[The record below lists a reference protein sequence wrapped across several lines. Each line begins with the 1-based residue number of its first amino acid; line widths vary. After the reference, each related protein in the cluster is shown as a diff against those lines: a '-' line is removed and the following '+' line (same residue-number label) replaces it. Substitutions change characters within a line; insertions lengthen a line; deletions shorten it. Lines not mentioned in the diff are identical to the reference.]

1 MGEQRIVLS
10 KVSIQAIIL
19 QGLVGLIRLQDSNV
33 PQCISNIIEME
44 NI

>member
-10 KVSIQAIIL
+10 KVSIQAIL